1 MRVQLSPVLHVV
13 VIEEVLDHV
22 QGVIEGG
29 VVRMILR
36 CVLDQILKT
45 ETVLLDPGHWLVKE
59 ILQRQRLTLLL
70 SLQCPQLDRSCKQ
83 REVNNVALKPNFL
96 LKL

>member
-13 VIEEVLDHV
+13 VIEKVLDHV
-22 QGVIEGG
+22 EGVIEGG
-29 VVRMILR
+29 VVRMILGS
-36 CVLDQILKT
+36 VLDQILET
-45 ETVLLDPGHWLVKE
+45 ETVFLDPGHWLVQE
-59 ILQRQRLTLLL
+59 ILQGQRLTLLL
-70 SLQCPQLDRSCKQ
+70 TLQCPQLDRSCKQ